1 MAFPLHPETPE
12 DGLTLEQ
19 LFAGRQVDWGQV
31 MGRLKQ
37 AAQEAGLPF
46 TEQKMTYNTRL
57 AQELAKWAE
66 SQGRGEEFNR
76 AAFRAYFVDG
86 TNLGKSQE
94 LIALVNTLGLSGD
107 EARKVLTEK
116 RFKEAVDSDWAR
128 SRQLGIQAVPTFV
141 LDRNIL
147 VGAQPYEQLVK
158 FVEAGKV
165 RKRNGG
171 DLGL

>member
-1 MAFPLHPETPE
+1 
-12 DGLTLEQ
+12 LEQ
-19 LFAGRQVDWGQV
+19 LFAGRQMDWGQV

-46 TEQKMTYNTRL
+46 GERKMTYNTRL

-66 SQGRGEEFNR
+66 SKGRGEEFHR
-76 AAFRAYFVDG
+76 AVFRAYFVDG
-86 TNLGKSQE
+86 LNLGKILE
-94 LIALVNTLGLSGD
+94 LLALVKTIGLSED
-107 EARKVLTEK
+107 EARGELTGR

-141 LDRNIL
+141 LDRNFL

-158 FVEAGKV
+158 FVEAGQV
-165 RKRNGG
+165 RKRKAG
-171 DLGL
+171 DLMP

>member
-1 MAFPLHPETPE
+1 
-12 DGLTLEQ
+12 LTLEE

-46 TEQKMTYNTRL
+46 SERKMTYNTRL

-66 SQGRGEEFNR
+66 SKGQGEEFNQ
-76 AAFRAYFVDG
+76 AVFRAYFVDG
-86 TNLGKSQE
+86 TNPGKVQE
-94 LIALVNTLGLSGD
+94 LLALVKPLVLSGE
-107 EARKVLTEK
+107 EAQNVLAER
-116 RFKEAVDSDWAR
+116 RFKEAVDSDWVR

-141 LDRNIL
+141 LDRNFL

-158 FVEAGKV
+158 FVEAGGV
-165 RKRNGG
+165 RKREEKVITG
-171 DLGL
+171 